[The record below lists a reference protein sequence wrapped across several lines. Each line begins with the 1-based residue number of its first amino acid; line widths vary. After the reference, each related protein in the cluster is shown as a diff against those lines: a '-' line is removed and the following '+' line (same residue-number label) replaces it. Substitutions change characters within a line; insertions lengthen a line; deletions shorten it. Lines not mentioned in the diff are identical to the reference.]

1 MNNNIVKAGGILLYR
16 KTEDDIYLLLIK
28 SRGKYEDIGGR
39 VDKQDKTIYD
49 TVMREANEE
58 TNGVLDN
65 ISIFDRIKDSDYIYN
80 AKSKY
85 ALFII
90 EATDTECKLESEIF
104 GDKEIHDNITRKILW
119 VPINNFIKCIKSNEV
134 NYRLINRDILR
145 AIHKLKDKKN

>member
-1 MNNNIVKAGGILLYR
+1 MDNNIIKAGGILLYR
-16 KTEDDIYLLLIK
+16 KTENNIHLLLIK

-39 VDKQDKTIYD
+39 VDKHDKTIYD
-49 TVMREANEE
+49 TVVREAIEE
-58 TNGVLDN
+58 TNGVLNN
-65 ISIFDRIKDSDYIYN
+65 ISIFDRIKDSEYIYN

-104 GDKEIHDNITRKILW
+104 GDKEIHDNIMRNILW
-119 VPINNFIKCIKSNEV
+119 VPVDNFIKCIKLNEV
-134 NYRLINRDILR
+134 NYRLINKDILR